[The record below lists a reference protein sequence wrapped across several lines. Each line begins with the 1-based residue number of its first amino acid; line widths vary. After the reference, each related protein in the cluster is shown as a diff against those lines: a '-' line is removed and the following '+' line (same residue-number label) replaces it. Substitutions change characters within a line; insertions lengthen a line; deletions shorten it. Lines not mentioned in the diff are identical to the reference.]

1 MKDEIFDDLLK
12 SVKEADKILRGR
24 KKASRT
30 FEISPPDIVN
40 IRKKL
45 KVSQEIFAR
54 MIGVS
59 EDTLQNWEQERR
71 KPRGAALALLTM
83 FKNDPKAAY
92 KALHPNNRQQKDL

>member
-1 MKDEIFDDLLK
+1 MKDDMFDDLLK
-12 SVKEADKILRGR
+12 SVKAADKILKGR
-24 KKASRT
+24 KKARRI
-30 FEISPPDIVN
+30 FEIAPPDIVG

-45 KVSQEIFAR
+45 KVSQETFAR

-71 KPRGAALALLTM
+71 KPRGAALPLLTM

-92 KALHPNNRQQKDL
+92 KALHPDNKQQKD